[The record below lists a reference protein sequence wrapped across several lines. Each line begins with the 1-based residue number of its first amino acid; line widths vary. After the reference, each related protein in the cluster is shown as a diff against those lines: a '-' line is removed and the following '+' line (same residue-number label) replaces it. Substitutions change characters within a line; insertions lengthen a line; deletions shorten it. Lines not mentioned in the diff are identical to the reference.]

1 LPAVDVLLPVDTFLF
16 KPLSSGYLLHDVAS
30 LVFDDIMP
38 QLDNPVKM
46 GLN

>member
-1 LPAVDVLLPVDTFLF
+1 MHNIRLLIQL
-16 KPLSSGYLLHDVAS
+16 LGSGYLLHDVAA

-38 QLDNPVKM
+38 QLANPVKM